1 MPYLYAVIERN
12 GVLAGVVGDPPGSL
26 WDHEAVV
33 EAVMQDGAVLPMRCG
48 SVVDDVEA
56 FLASRRAS
64 LVAALSRVRGAV
76 ELGVRPAA
84 DDRDAPSSGTEYLM
98 RRVAFDRVH
107 VPLSSLAR
115 ASARRVH
122 GFAYLVDAGAV
133 DAFRSRVAA
142 LDPRLVCTGPWPPY
156 SFVEDA

>member
-1 MPYLYAVIERN
+1 TSSNGRWRRRDERRRRAGRPAGPAARRRRRRARRPHARRRRRGSGVRGPARGARLGRDRAARSDRTMPYLYAVIERN

-33 EAVMQDGAVLPMRCG
+33 EAVMQDGAVLPMRFG

-84 DDRDAPSSGTEYLM
+84 DDRDAPSSGTE
-98 RRVAFDRVH
+98 
-107 VPLSSLAR
+107 
-115 ASARRVH
+115 
-122 GFAYLVDAGAV
+122 
-133 DAFRSRVAA
+133 
-142 LDPRLVCTGPWPPY
+142 
-156 SFVEDA
+156 